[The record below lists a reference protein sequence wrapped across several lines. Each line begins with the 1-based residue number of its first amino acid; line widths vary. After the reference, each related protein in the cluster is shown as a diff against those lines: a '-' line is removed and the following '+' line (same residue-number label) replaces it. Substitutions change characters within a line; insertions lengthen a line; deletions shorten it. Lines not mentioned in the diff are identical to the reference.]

1 MTTKERQE
9 QTYTILID
17 ANDRDRTYSC
27 TIKKP
32 DLKVMKT
39 VMALMTPVPQMNKE
53 MDSIGAGQWILE
65 TCWIEGDEEIK
76 TDMDLLI
83 AASLQAVTLVNI
95 YDGEIKKN

>member
-1 MTTKERQE
+1 
-9 QTYTILID
+9 
-17 ANDRDRTYSC
+17 
-27 TIKKP
+27 
-32 DLKVMKT
+32 MKT